1 MDWIQALLLGVIQG
15 LTEFLP
21 VSSSGHLVLGQRL
34 LGLTEPHLL
43 FDVAVHVGTL
53 TAVVVVF
60 ADDLRLMVSS
70 LVPGRDRDG
79 RGRRLL
85 TLVAVGMVP
94 AAIAG
99 LLFRDAFEAL
109 YASIL
114 AVGLA
119 LLATGSLLMLTS
131 MIPRGTRNLKNRGL
145 LTAFFVGVAQ
155 AIAIVPG
162 ISRSGATISVG
173 LLLGLGRGSAA
184 RLSFLLSIPAILG
197 ALVLQLADVG
207 APAARDLMPLMVGA
221 GSAAVTGYLALR
233 LLVGLVQKGR
243 LHWFAFYCWTVG
255 AASIAISLDIW

>member
-1 MDWIQALLLGVIQG
+1 MSWTQALVLGVIQG

-53 TAVVVVF
+53 MAVVVVF
-60 ADDLRLMVSS
+60 ADDLRLMARS
-70 LVPGRDRDG
+70 LVPGRDRDR
-79 RGRRLL
+79 RGRRLVM
-85 TLVAVGMVP
+85 LVGVGTVP
-94 AAIAG
+94 AVIAG

-109 YASIL
+109 YASIF

-119 LLATGSLLMLTS
+119 LLVTGSMLMLTV
-131 MIPRGTRNLKNRGL
+131 MIPNGERTLEGRGL
-145 LTAFFVGVAQ
+145 VTAFAVGVAQ

-162 ISRSGATISVG
+162 ISRSGATISAG

-207 APAARDLMPLMVGA
+207 APAACDVVPFLVGV
-221 GSAAVTGYLALR
+221 GSAAVTGYFALR
-233 LLVGLVQKGR
+233 LLVGLVQKGK
-243 LHWFAFYCWTVG
+243 LYWFAFYCWTVG
-255 AASIAISLDIW
+255 AASIATSPQIW